1 MSSDDKVYSSEVKKI
16 IVTSKPDDEN
26 ITIKTPTDLIQD
38 PKDLTTVISMSPTVP
53 VSYNFPI
60 LFPKAQIESDIDES
74 ITTTSTRD
82 FIQSNN
88 IDHRRNV
95 TAELV
100 LGTVLASAGYN
111 VTTTSI
117 SISNT
122 DTSSSTAPVAQTSQ
136 TWLLAE
142 GNIIKVFKPNVVNL
156 HPLTSSDITDSLET
170 NLNET
175 HNIKINTVSVEH
187 TISDQST
194 TEEIQDILK
203 VTVEF
208 ADTSTKEKER
218 EYEECKTDLKLC
230 GEKKKSE

>member
-1 MSSDDKVYSSEVKKI
+1 M
-16 IVTSKPDDEN
+16 
-26 ITIKTPTDLIQD
+26 
-38 PKDLTTVISMSPTVP
+38 
-53 VSYNFPI
+53 
-60 LFPKAQIESDIDES
+60 
-74 ITTTSTRD
+74 
-82 FIQSNN
+82 
-88 IDHRRNV
+88 
-95 TAELV
+95 
-100 LGTVLASAGYN
+100 
-111 VTTTSI
+111 
-117 SISNT
+117 
-122 DTSSSTAPVAQTSQ
+122 
-136 TWLLAE
+136 AE